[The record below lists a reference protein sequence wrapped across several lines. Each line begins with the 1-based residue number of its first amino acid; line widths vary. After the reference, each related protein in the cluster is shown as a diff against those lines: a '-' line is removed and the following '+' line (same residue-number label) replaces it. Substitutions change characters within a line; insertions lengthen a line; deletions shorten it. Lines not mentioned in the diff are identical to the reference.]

1 MPSEF
6 KTIFDVGITQRRL
19 NQIIIFWISYNAPL
33 VLFGW
38 NSISFQIRSQYVDEI
53 ICRHVTLEII

>member
-38 NSISFQIRSQYVDEI
+38 NSISFQIRLQYVDEI
-53 ICRHVTLEII
+53 IFRHET

>member
-19 NQIIIFWISYNAPL
+19 NQIIIFWISYTAPL

-53 ICRHVTLEII
+53 ICRHVT